1 MGGRRRFA
9 PFRPPLVLAVL
20 ALAAPRVQAMDGK
33 LGLHV
38 VRMDPS
44 GNDASRDA
52 KPGWGFGVQLT
63 ATTRS
68 RTSRLLDSGRLAG
81 ILGIE
86 YVNLQPQETLVIDP
100 GGGPASVVRNDQYL
114 GRFYLGPEIGAHGHG
129 LLRPHA
135 GANVALV
142 LYGISYG
149 NGIGDHKAVFGYDVS
164 GGLDFNPW
172 NTASFDLGA
181 RYVRLFGSPPQL
193 PFITAEPIAS
203 AYVQAYLAVGFS
215 LDWLRRGVG
224 K

>member
-1 MGGRRRFA
+1 MEHARRFA
-9 PFRPPLVLAVL
+9 PSRAPLVLAVL
-20 ALAAPRVQAMDGK
+20 ALAAAPVQAMDGK
-33 LGLHV
+33 LGVHI
-38 VRMDPS
+38 VRMDPNW
-44 GNDASRDA
+44 NDPTREA

-68 RTSRLLDSGRLAG
+68 KTSRLLDSGRLAG
-81 ILGIE
+81 IVGIE

-100 GGGPASVVRNDQYL
+100 GGGTVSVESNDEYI
-114 GRFYLGPEIGAHGHG
+114 GRLYLGPEIGAHGHG
-129 LLRPHA
+129 RLRPHA

-142 LYGISYG
+142 FYGISYG

-172 NTASFDLGA
+172 NTVSFDLGA
-181 RYVRLFGSPPQL
+181 RYVRLFGTPSQL

-215 LDWLRRGVG
+215 LPWLARGVG
-224 K
+224 H